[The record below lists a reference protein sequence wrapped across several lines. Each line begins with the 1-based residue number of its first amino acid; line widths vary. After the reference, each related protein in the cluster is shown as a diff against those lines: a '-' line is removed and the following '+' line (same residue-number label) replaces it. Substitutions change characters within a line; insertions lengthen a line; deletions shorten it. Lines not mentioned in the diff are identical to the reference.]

1 MKRFISLALA
11 TLVLC
16 AVLPMAASASFDY
29 SFSAVPTTEYLPATE
44 YAAAYGAEYIYG
56 GMNACDLCVPD
67 LPYGNLTPVQP
78 GIMEKLRLPGLQES
92 VIGNNG
98 YAASGYAVTVSG
110 GQYSGAAPSTSD
122 TGDTSFEVKTT
133 QFTQL
138 TDSFLL
144 SNGAIGSVSI
154 PALGIKN
161 MYVWQGETTESMAK
175 GLGHFVSSSVWDG
188 NVALCG
194 HNRGATY
201 VIGGIKDMQLGDTLT
216 YTTFAGTRTYE
227 VVTITTISNN
237 DWTYL
242 KETSDNRLTLV
253 TCVSGDY
260 GHRWLLQAVEI

>member
-1 MKRFISLALA
+1 MKRFFTLALA
-11 TLVLC
+11 TLALC
-16 AVLPMAASASFDY
+16 AVLPITASASFDY
-29 SFSAVPTTEYLPATE
+29 SFSGVPATEYLPATE
-44 YAAAYGAEYIYG
+44 YEAAYGAEYVYG
-56 GMNACDLCVPD
+56 GINACDLCIPD

-78 GIMEKLRLPGLQES
+78 GVMEKLRLPGLQES

-98 YAASGYAVTVSG
+98 YAVSGYSVTVTAEP
-110 GQYSGAAPSTSD
+110 YSAPAPSASEV
-122 TGDTSFEVKTT
+122 SFEVKTT

-138 TDSFLL
+138 TDGFLL

-216 YTTFAGTRTYE
+216 YTTSAGTRTYE